1 MPISP
6 IAFSDSAKALLS
18 VGGEI
23 DYRNAASRAYYCM
36 YHSIQRKVL
45 SQCKNIPL
53 YPKAGVH
60 AALIRFLEDGGKK
73 GGIGSIDAKECLKL
87 SMALG
92 AAKRLRARADYD
104 LDDVFSRTDAEQV
117 IRSAERFV

>member
-18 VGGEI
+18 VGGEV

-45 SQCKNIPL
+45 SQCNNIPPVSDTHL
-53 YPKAGVH
+53 SYSGGDASHTGGARAECRQGH
-60 AALIRFLEDGGKK
+60 AEPEGGPERGGCPGAAPDGG
-73 GGIGSIDAKECLKL
+73 
-87 SMALG
+87 
-92 AAKRLRARADYD
+92 
-104 LDDVFSRTDAEQV
+104 
-117 IRSAERFV
+117 